1 VAASRAGCEHAH
13 VEERASGLLEQAI
26 AAHGGRELWESARE
40 ISARLSSGGLAFASK
55 LQGAAVRDVEARVS
69 TRGQRVTFTP
79 YPRAGQRGV
88 LEPDGSVRIET
99 DAGEVL
105 ERREHAREAFADLR
119 HKLWWDRLDIL
130 YFGTYAMWTY
140 LSAPFVFAR
149 EDFRVRE
156 LDPWQEDG
164 ARWRR
169 LAVTFPAALHTHSR
183 EQVFYLDERGLI
195 QRHDYTAEP
204 IGGWAKA
211 AHYCLDHRSFDGL
224 VVATRRVVYPRRSDN
239 RRRSHPRLV
248 WIEVAS
254 AAVVR

>member
-1 VAASRAGCEHAH
+1 
-13 VEERASGLLEQAI
+13 
-26 AAHGGRELWESARE
+26 
-40 ISARLSSGGLAFASK
+40 
-55 LQGAAVRDVEARVS
+55 VS
-69 TRGQRVTFTP
+69 THGQHVTFAP
-79 YPRAGQRGV
+79 YPRAGQRGI
-88 LEPDGSVRIET
+88 LEQDGSVRIET

-105 ERREHAREAFADLR
+105 ARREHARGAFGDVR

-149 EDFRVRE
+149 EDYRVRE
-156 LDPWQEDG
+156 LDPWDEDG

-169 LAVTFPAALHTHSR
+169 LAVSFPDGVHTHCR
-183 EQVFYLDERGLI
+183 EQVFYFDDGGLI

-224 VVATRRVVYPRRSDN
+224 VLPTRRLVYPRRPDN
-239 RRRSHPRLV
+239 RPRARPRLV
-248 WIEVAS
+248 WIELSS
-254 AAVVR
+254 ATIER

>member
-1 VAASRAGCEHAH
+1 MHAM
-13 VEERASGLLEQAI
+13 EDRASELVELAI
-26 AAHGGRELWESARE
+26 AAHGGRELWEGARA

-69 TRGQRVTFTP
+69 THGQHVTFAP
-79 YPRAGQRGV
+79 YPRAGQRGI
-88 LEPDGSVRIET
+88 LEQDGSVRIET
-99 DAGEVL
+99 DAGEVV
-105 ERREHAREAFADLR
+105 ERREHARGAFADLR

-149 EDFRVRE
+149 EDYRVRE
-156 LDPWQEDG
+156 LEPWDEDG

-169 LAVTFPAALHTHSR
+169 LAVRFPDGVHTHSC
-183 EQVFYLDERGLI
+183 EQVFYFDDRGLI

-224 VVATRRVVYPRRSDN
+224 IVSTRRLVYPRRRDN
-239 RRRSHPRLV
+239 RPRSHPRLV
-248 WIEVAS
+248 WIEMPS
-254 AAVVR
+254 ATIER